1 MRTES
6 FEVRSKYVNKFT
18 RGLVFLAGDAL
29 ALILATV
36 FAFIILAPFSSDGR
50 GFPVEFAL
58 LFTGSVLAGLM
69 TFRMYLVT
77 WRYVSL
83 REMVRIVNGV
93 GVGAIMSLLIGNIFY
108 EINNFEFAF
117 TALASLIALQFI
129 GGFRISKRLLME
141 LMFSPQ
147 KQMKHT
153 IIYGAESEG
162 DQILRDILRSNQM
175 NLSVH
180 ALFDDRAIPGLL
192 LQETRILGGK
202 RKMYEYVGLNQVEML
217 IVAYPEMPKR
227 ELKEMIDHVKTIRP
241 NIEIKILPSFHSLTD
256 DPVGIK
262 NVRDISIE
270 DILGREP
277 VQLDMETI
285 RESITGKTVMV
296 TGAGGSIGSEL
307 VRQCAKLNPAKL
319 IALDVD
325 ETELFHVENELRAAG
340 TDIVPCVASV
350 IDYRKM
356 DQIMGAV
363 QPDVIFHAAAYKHVP
378 MMESFP
384 EEAIK
389 VNVGGTQT
397 LAELACRHLVKKF
410 VMVSTDKA
418 VNPTN
423 VMGAT
428 KRVAEEVCM
437 SYNNDSC
444 ITRFISVR
452 FGNVL
457 GSRGS
462 VVPIFMEQ
470 IKNGGPVSVTDPEMK
485 RYFMTI
491 PEAVLLVMQAGSM
504 GDGGEVF
511 VLDMGEPVKITDMA
525 RDLIRLHGLEPDKDI
540 QIVYS
545 GLRPGEKLFE
555 ELLNAEEGVHETH
568 HSEIF
573 KAICSRKISKE
584 ELNYYIGEIF
594 NMVDSG
600 QTENIREGLKKIVP
614 TYSYKNEL
622 NGMGMINKSGQEA
635 FLG

>member
-1 MRTES
+1 MNTEL
-6 FEVRSKYVNKFT
+6 FEVNKKYVNRFT
-18 RGLVFLAGDAL
+18 RGLVFLAGDTVAL
-29 ALILATV
+29 LLSTV
-36 FAFIILAPFSSDGR
+36 FAFIILAPFSVTER
-50 GFPVEFAL
+50 VFPIAYAL
-58 LFTGSVLAGLM
+58 LFTGAVIAGM
-69 TFRMYLVT
+69 MAFRMYLVT

-93 GVGAIMSLLIGNIFY
+93 GVGAIMALLMGNLVFDIA
-108 EINNFEFAF
+108 NFEFAF
-117 TALASLIALQFI
+117 TALAALIAVQFI

-141 LMFSPQ
+141 LMLSPR

-162 DQILRDILRSNQM
+162 DQILRDILRSKQM
-175 NLSVH
+175 KMSVH
-180 ALFDDRAIPGLL
+180 GLFDDRAIPGTLM
-192 LQETRILGGK
+192 QETKILGGK
-202 RKMYEYVGLNQVEML
+202 EKMYEYLRLNPVEVM

-227 ELKEMIDHVKTIRP
+227 ELKEMIDHVKSLRP
-241 NIEIKILPSFHSLTD
+241 GIEIKILPSFHSLSD
-256 DPVGIK
+256 DPVGVQHI
-262 NVRDISIE
+262 RDISIE

-277 VQLDMETI
+277 VSIDMDLI
-285 RESITGKTVMV
+285 SDSITGRTVMV

-307 VRQCAKLNPAKL
+307 VRQCAKLNPGTL
-319 IALDVD
+319 VALDVD
-325 ETELFHVENELRAAG
+325 ETELFHVENELRKTG
-340 TDIVPCVASV
+340 TEIVPCVASV
-350 IDYRKM
+350 TDYRKM
-356 DQIMGAV
+356 DLIMASV

-389 VNVGGTQT
+389 VNVGGTKT
-397 LAELACRHLVKKF
+397 LAELACRHMVKKF
-410 VMVSTDKA
+410 VMISTDKA

-423 VMGAT
+423 VMGAS
-428 KRVAEEVCM
+428 KRAAEEVCM
-437 SYNNDSC
+437 SYNDSC
-444 ITRFISVR
+444 GTKFISVR

-470 IKNGGPVSVTDPEMK
+470 IKNGGPVCVTHPDMK

-511 VLDMGEPVKITDMA
+511 VLDMGQPVKITDMA

-555 ELLNAEEGVHETH
+555 ELLNAEEGVSDTEHAEV
-568 HSEIF
+568 F
-573 KAICSRKISKE
+573 KAVCSRNMTKE
-584 ELNYYIGEIF
+584 ELNYYIAEIF
-594 NMVDSG
+594 NMIDAG
-600 QTENIREGLKKIVP
+600 QTEHLREGLKRIVP
-614 TYSYKNEL
+614 TYTYKSEL
-622 NGMGMINKSGQEA
+622 NGLGLVNNSHQEA
-635 FLG
+635 V